1 MVSIFMVDC
10 QEMASVVIELP
21 YAPGTDETMNF
32 KRPLQVVALFEGSL
46 L

>member
-10 QEMASVVIELP
+10 QEMARVVIELP
-21 YAPGTDETMNF
+21 SAPGTDETMNF
-32 KRPLQVVALFEGSL
+32 KRPLPVVALFEGSL